1 MDKTYRTEFFRL
13 FLIDALPS
21 PLTPASSH
29 IQLFDNY
36 IANTR
41 MRIRSIRVPET
52 KEWTRTLQQ
61 RFRVDSQPKWKI
73 AEIHL
78 NEAEH
83 AQFEI
88 FEGDEIRKNRYF
100 HEFDG
105 RTFSFDIYLGGLWGL
120 NRARVDFQTNDE
132 LADLS
137 PPPFAVFEV
146 TNDPFFEDTSLVY
159 KKFDDVRDAVA
170 NLQSLVDTTP
180 GG

>member
-13 FLIDALPS
+13 FLIDALPA

-61 RFRVDSQPKWKI
+61 RFRVDGQPQWKI

-170 NLQSLVDTTP
+170 NLQPLVDTTP